1 MSICHV
7 FQIAQMVPS
16 RSKHHIYD
24 LEHGQKLCDI
34 LKSSKFSV
42 FFFFF
47 FFFKNEITLEQKAE

>member
-34 LKSSKFSV
+34 LKLSKFSV
-42 FFFFF
+42 FFFFL
-47 FFFKNEITLEQKAE
+47 KNEITLEKKAE

>member
-34 LKSSKFSV
+34 LKLSKFSG

-47 FFFKNEITLEQKAE
+47 FLKNEITLEQKAE

>member
-34 LKSSKFSV
+34 LKLSKFSG

-47 FFFKNEITLEQKAE
+47 FFFEK

>member
-34 LKSSKFSV
+34 LKLSKFSV
-42 FFFFF
+42 FFFFL
-47 FFFKNEITLEQKAE
+47 KNEITLEQKAE